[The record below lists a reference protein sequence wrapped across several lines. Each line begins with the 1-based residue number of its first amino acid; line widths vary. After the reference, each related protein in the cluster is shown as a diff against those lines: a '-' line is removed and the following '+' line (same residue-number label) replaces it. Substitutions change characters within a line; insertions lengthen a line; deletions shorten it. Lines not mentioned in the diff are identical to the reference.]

1 MAWNLSKQER
11 ADLADHME
19 TLQKKKEAL
28 REAEAKRLEAITAA
42 DAAVVAAAQD
52 YNGAL
57 ADAKTFVEEVADRL
71 RGEYDEKSEKWQ
83 ESDRAQEINDFIEQ
97 WENVDLE
104 EVDESETVQPDEIA
118 CEHDEALR
126 ELPEEF
132 QG

>member
-1 MAWNLSKQER
+1 MAFKLSKDER

-19 TLQKKKEAL
+19 TLAKKKEAL
-28 REAEAKRLEAITAA
+28 REAEAKRLAAIEEA
-42 DAAVVAAAQD
+42 DAAVSAAITD

-57 ADAKTFVEEVADRL
+57 SDAKTFVEEVAERL

-83 ESDRAQEINDFIEQ
+83 ESDRAQEVNEFIEQ
-97 WENVDLE
+97 WENVDME
-104 EVDESETVQPDEIA
+104 DVDESETVQPDELG
-118 CEHDEALR
+118 CEHEEALR